1 MKKYLET
8 DGFKFNPYYP
18 CVANKIT
25 EEEPLTVVF
34 YVDDVKSSHRD
45 EKVVDNFK
53 QWIDVMYGFPNIG
66 KVQSVRQKSL

>member
-1 MKKYLET
+1 M
-8 DGFKFNPYYP
+8 
-18 CVANKIT
+18 
-25 EEEPLTVVF
+25 F

-66 KVQSVRQKSL
+66 KVKSVRQKVYEYLSITLDYTTNGEVKSDRQKYVKT